1 MVAFSKYGLILVCES
16 DFNKFIIFI
25 WLDALLGEA
34 CGPFQRA
41 QECKSGKMRSGM
53 ACGWRVPCWQERFCQ
68 RDNIQHD
75 AGGDGQSAS
84 RSMTC
89 MTIFYICCLIG
100 LLVFGAMLWSII
112 HHRKSMWRPGR
123 PVS

>member
-25 WLDALLGEA
+25 WLDALIGEA

-41 QECKSGKMRSGM
+41 QGVQSGKKCDQ
-53 ACGWRVPCWQERFCQ
+53 AWRVDGVPCWQERFCQ

-75 AGGDGQSAS
+75 AGGDGHQPA
-84 RSMTC
+84 
-89 MTIFYICCLIG
+89 G
-100 LLVFGAMLWSII
+100 L
-112 HHRKSMWRPGR
+112 
-123 PVS
+123 